1 MADIT
6 RRLAEEFGTM
16 ELTEEKL
23 KKNDQQRGRVVRI
36 LERKHSRK
44 GAGIL
49 KPFQNNSF
57 GFALLSPQDSRLPR
71 IMISLN
77 ECPKEFISRP
87 QDFQNIL
94 FIAEIT
100 NWKATC
106 ALASGKLVKKLG
118 ESGEIEPETEG
129 FLMQYNIDDGPF
141 PEAALSCLP
150 PDMPWIIPEDEYNKR
165 RDLRSECIFTIDPS
179 TARDLDDALSV
190 KRNEDGNFEVGV
202 HIADVSYFIE
212 EGSSLDNV
220 ASRRATSVYLVQK
233 VVPMLPRLLCER
245 LCSLNPGDNKLTYS
259 VMWTITPDGRI
270 ISEWFGRTVIRSCVK
285 LSYDH
290 AQQLIEATDLKELDV
305 SQFPVV
311 EGPHQLEDIYQSV
324 HQLYEFSVILRK
336 KRFTSG
342 AISLNQPK
350 LVFTLDAETGQ
361 PNGFGSY
368 VARDSNRLVEE
379 FMLLANMAVAHRLV
393 RSLPEHAILRRH
405 PAPHPKMIEDLLA
418 ICKRCGIAI
427 DAETSHI
434 LHNSLERLKE
444 LGSPQTE
451 AVYYAVVSLCSKPM
465 QLAKYFC
472 AGALKDQELYRHYA
486 LNVPLYTHFTSPIRR
501 YPDVMVHRMLTAA
514 LEEDGMVLKSVTE
527 LQKLAEEC
535 NDRKAAAKKVQELS
549 NELFFSV
556 YIRQSGELHEQAVI
570 IGVQDSA
577 IDVMLLHSGLVKRIY
592 CNALPLT
599 DWKADKEQKDMM
611 TVYWKEECIMN
622 EIEATNGSEVVN
634 SAARNL
640 CREAKGSDSPRTH
653 ETKATKSKR
662 LSRGGRVSAPAEDEK
677 LNTQPAK
684 SDGQESLG
692 QKQVFHIFDR
702 IDVILKSE
710 EDKGSH
716 KIKVYIPRPNKD

>member
-1 MADIT
+1 M
-6 RRLAEEFGTM
+6 
-16 ELTEEKL
+16 
-23 KKNDQQRGRVVRI
+23 
-36 LERKHSRK
+36 
-44 GAGIL
+44 
-49 KPFQNNSF
+49 KPYQNNSF

-71 IMISLN
+71 IMISLS
-77 ECPKEFISRP
+77 ECPKTFISRP

-100 NWKATC
+100 SWKATC
-106 ALASGKLVKKLG
+106 ALASGKLVKQLG

-129 FLMQYNIDDGPF
+129 FLMEYNIDDGPF

-150 PDMPWIIPEDEYNKR
+150 IDLPWTIPEDEYNRR

-190 KRNEDGNFEVGV
+190 KLKEDGNFEVGV

-212 EGSSLDNV
+212 EGSALDNV

-245 LCSLNPGDNKLTYS
+245 LCSLNPGDDKLTYS
-259 VMWTITPDGRI
+259 VMWTITPDGSI
-270 ISEWFGRTVIRSCVK
+270 VDEWFGRTVIRSCVK

-290 AQQLIEATDLKELDV
+290 AQQLIAATDSKELDV
-305 SQFPVV
+305 SQFPEV
-311 EGPHQLEDIYQSV
+311 EGPHQFEDIYRSV
-324 HQLYEFSVILRK
+324 RQLYEFSVILRK
-336 KRFTSG
+336 KRFDSG

-361 PNGFGSY
+361 PSGFGSY

-405 PAPHPKMIEDLLA
+405 PAPHQTMIEDLLA
-418 ICKRCGIAI
+418 LCKRCGIAI
-427 DAETSHI
+427 DAGTSQD
-434 LHNSLERLKE
+434 LHSSLERLKE
-444 LGSPQTE
+444 LDNSQTE

-501 YPDVMVHRMLTAA
+501 YPDIMVHRMLTAA
-514 LEEDGMVLKSVTE
+514 LQKDGMIPKSAPE
-527 LQKLAEEC
+527 LQRLAEEC
-535 NDRKAAAKKVQELS
+535 NDRKAAAKRVQELS
-549 NELFFSV
+549 SELFFCV
-556 YIRQSGELHEQAVI
+556 YIRQLGELREQAVI
-570 IGVQDSA
+570 IGLQDSA

-592 CNALPLT
+592 CNALPLKK
-599 DWKADKEQKDMM
+599 WKVDKEQKDMM
-611 TVYWKEECIMN
+611 TVYWEEESIMN
-622 EIEATNGSEVVN
+622 EIEAVDGSEVVN
-634 SAARNL
+634 RAVGNP
-640 CREAKGSDSPRTH
+640 CREGKGSDSQGTH
-653 ETKATKSKR
+653 ETKGPKPKR
-662 LSRGGRVSAPAEDEK
+662 VSGGGRVSTPAVGAKSDNNQDEK
-677 LNTQPAK
+677 LNVTPTK
-684 SDGQESLG
+684 GDDQEPMG
-692 QKQVFHIFDR
+692 QKQVFYIFDR

-710 EDKGSH
+710 GDKGSQ
-716 KIKVYIPRPNKD
+716 KIKVYIPRPDKD